1 MANMTKTKYAL
12 SILLL
17 LLLAGAVLTT
27 RTVFN
32 KEAPAS
38 PAREDAS
45 ATAGETVPDAKL
57 VFDLSSFQERRI
69 LAVYFHGTIRCKTC
83 LKIEQM
89 ARDTV
94 TSGFGGE
101 NGSGGIFWAAVN
113 YDVPENDRYIAEL
126 QIELPSLI
134 LMEVEDGKVR
144 RWKNLRKTW
153 DLADDEQS
161 FSKYVSDEIIGFASP

>member
-1 MANMTKTKYAL
+1 MTKTKYAL

-17 LLLAGAVLTT
+17 LLLAGAGLTA
-27 RTVFN
+27 RRVFN

-38 PAREDAS
+38 PAREDTS
-45 ATAGETVPDAKL
+45 ATAGEAVVDGKSA
-57 VFDLSSFQERRI
+57 FDLSSFEERRI

-83 LKIEQM
+83 LKIEKM

>member
-1 MANMTKTKYAL
+1 MTKTKYAL

-17 LLLAGAVLTT
+17 LLLAGAGLTA
-27 RTVFN
+27 RRVFN

-38 PAREDAS
+38 PMREDAE
-45 ATAGETVPDAKL
+45 ATAGEAVSDSKSA
-57 VFDLSSFQERRI
+57 FDLSSFEERRI

-83 LKIEQM
+83 LRIEKM

-94 TSGFGGE
+94 TSGFGDE
-101 NGSGGIFWAAVN
+101 TGSGGIFWAAVN
-113 YDVPENDRYIAEL
+113 YDVLENDRYIAEL

-134 LMEVEDGKVR
+134 LMEVGDGKVL

-153 DLADDEQS
+153 DLADDEHS